1 MREIES
7 RTMGRMVGDK
17 KNKGGEEIT
26 RYLFDPI
33 SILLLLHILSIKSYK
48 LQKKFYYPR
57 IL

>member
-33 SILLLLHILSIKSYK
+33 NILLLLHILSIKSYS
-48 LQKKFYYPR
+48 
-57 IL
+57 